1 MKTDEV
7 YDENTKLEDLS
18 DGELISIA
26 EQMGMEDG
34 IVRDCEG
41 GLVNYEEI
49 ITAIKE
55 VEGNKMKYLVWNKT
69 DGLPASGELFNSKE
83 EAREFIQEFRDR
95 IRKHQGYWF
104 TFDRRRIDPDDVVFE
119 IMEEQ

>member
-55 VEGNKMKYLVWNKT
+55 VEGNKMRGK
-69 DGLPASGELFNSKE
+69 
-83 EAREFIQEFRDR
+83 
-95 IRKHQGYWF
+95 
-104 TFDRRRIDPDDVVFE
+104 
-119 IMEEQ
+119 